1 MLKDRQKGEVAW
13 KNWLN
18 SKKVIP
24 KNQDPDL
31 ASERLYALAEQ
42 RRLKQER
49 TNKEKQQFEADEIE
63 NLAHIHAD
71 KHIVQDNVRSV
82 EQFMQDQIHFE

>member
-1 MLKDRQKGEVAW
+1 
-13 KNWLN
+13 
-18 SKKVIP
+18 
-24 KNQDPDL
+24 
-31 ASERLYALAEQ
+31 LAEQ

-49 TNKEKQQFEADEIE
+49 TTKEKEQFEAEEIE